1 MIITPAQ
8 TVQVAQGNV
17 LDTTDSVQM
26 YPNNLN
32 ISGVIYGTVIFNN
45 TTVGVGDDFY
55 LYIHMISSI
64 WDGTNSWDIY

>member
-8 TVQVAQGNV
+8 TVQVAQANV
-17 LDTTDSVQM
+17 LDSTDSVQM

-45 TTVGVGDDFY
+45 TTVGGGDNFY
-55 LYIHMISSI
+55 LYIHMISST
-64 WDGTNSWDIY
+64 WDGTNSWNIY